1 MDTEKILTV
10 GKQILTAAA
19 LISGGLLLAAAG
31 DGSAGLPHVDL
42 PEAVKQACGIVFVT
56 AASLGLVSSG
66 VKGKPQ

>member
-1 MDTEKILTV
+1 MDSEKALGI

-19 LISGGLLLAAAG
+19 LISGGLLLAASG

-42 PEAVKQACGIVFVT
+42 SEAAKQAAGIIFVT

-66 VKGKPQ
+66 IKGKAP